1 MQTKL
6 YTVRQ
11 AAREFGISEK
21 LLRRWIHS
29 GNLKAVFSGTRA
41 YVRERAVLEALT
53 AAEEAQEAV

>member
-29 GNLKAVFSGTRA
+29 GNLKVIFSGSRA
-41 YVRERAVLEALT
+41 YLREIAILEALT
-53 AAEEAQEAV
+53 AAEEAQEAI